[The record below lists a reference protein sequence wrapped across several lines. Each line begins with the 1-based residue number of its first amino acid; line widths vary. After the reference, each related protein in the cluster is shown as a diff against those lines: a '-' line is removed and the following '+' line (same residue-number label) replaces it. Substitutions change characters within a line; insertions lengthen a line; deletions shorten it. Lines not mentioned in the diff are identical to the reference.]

1 VSTRRDF
8 LLGAGAGAVGV
19 VAGAAGAQ
27 LAAEEPD
34 DIRARAGAAAE
45 RGFLERTGAADEF
58 SDPERLGAHRVI
70 WSLTTTQPLVAV
82 TFDDGP
88 TPEFTPRILDALAAA
103 GATATFNVM
112 GYNAVEHP
120 DLLRQVVAAGHE
132 IGNHTWTHL
141 DQSQLTP
148 TQTREEIV
156 RCAQAVEDIVGR
168 PITGFRPPRGE
179 LTGAALRICA
189 ELGYEVRLWSCTRG
203 PGNSEDPREVAR
215 YVGGTPLAGDVLGL
229 HDGIGRG
236 TFSPRAAFAISLS
249 ARREVEVRALPEALS
264 RLSER
269 GLSIVS
275 VDRMLAA
282 EA

>member
-1 VSTRRDF
+1 MVTRRNF
-8 LLGAGAGAVGV
+8 LVGTTAGV
-19 VAGAAGAQ
+19 VGAAV
-27 LAAEEPD
+27 
-34 DIRARAGAAAE
+34 GAAAVTDE
-45 RGFLERTGAADEF
+45 GATRDHASTAAEDRVLERACAADGF
-58 SDPERLGAHRVI
+58 GAPERLGAARVL
-70 WSLTTTQPLVAV
+70 WSLTTTRPLVAL

-103 GATATFNVM
+103 GATATFNVL
-112 GYNAVEHP
+112 GCNAVRHP

-141 DQSQLTP
+141 DQSRLTP
-148 TQTREEIV
+148 ARTREEIV
-156 RCAQAVEDIVGR
+156 RCAHEVEAIVDR
-168 PITGFRPPRGE
+168 RITGFRPPRGE

-203 PGNSEDPREVAR
+203 PGNSGDPREIAR
-215 YVGGTPLAGDVLGL
+215 YVGSTPLAGDVLGL

-269 GLSIVS
+269 GLSVVS
-275 VDRMLAA
+275 VDRMVAA